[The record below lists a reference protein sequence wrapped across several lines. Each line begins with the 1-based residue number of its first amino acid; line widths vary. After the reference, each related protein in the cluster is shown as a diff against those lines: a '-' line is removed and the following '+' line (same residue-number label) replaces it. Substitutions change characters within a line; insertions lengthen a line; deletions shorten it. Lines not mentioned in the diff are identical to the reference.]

1 MRNIPTLFAA
11 SMPHVHAPLAPIIRF
26 TNTRL
31 YHLCSH
37 RTAYRTTCCSPVQLK
52 EAVEWPLKH
61 AAAFLRMGIRPPR
74 GILLYGPPGC
84 SKTLMAKA
92 IATESGMNFMAVKG
106 PELLSKWVGDSE
118 KAVQRV
124 FRRARAAAPT
134 VVFFDEIDALAVSRG
149 SAGGDSSSQVS
160 DRVLSQL
167 LAEMDG
173 ISPSAPAS
181 GDGGE
186 NGQYAVPVASVV
198 VVAATNRPDI
208 LDPALLR
215 PGRLDR

>member
-1 MRNIPTLFAA
+1 MRHIPTLFAA
-11 SMPHVHAPLAPIIRF
+11 SIPHVHATLSPIA
-26 TNTRL
+26 
-31 YHLCSH
+31 SH
-37 RTAYRTTCCSPVQLK
+37 PSNIHAFYQHSFCTTLLLTVQLK

-134 VVFFDEIDALAVSRG
+134 VVFFDEIDAIAVSRG

>member
-1 MRNIPTLFAA
+1 M
-11 SMPHVHAPLAPIIRF
+11 
-26 TNTRL
+26 
-31 YHLCSH
+31 
-37 RTAYRTTCCSPVQLK
+37 
-52 EAVEWPLKH
+52 KH

-134 VVFFDEIDALAVSRG
+134 VVFFDEIDAIAVSRG

>member
-1 MRNIPTLFAA
+1 
-11 SMPHVHAPLAPIIRF
+11 
-26 TNTRL
+26 
-31 YHLCSH
+31 
-37 RTAYRTTCCSPVQLK
+37 
-52 EAVEWPLKH
+52 
-61 AAAFLRMGIRPPR
+61 
-74 GILLYGPPGC
+74 
-84 SKTLMAKA
+84 
-92 IATESGMNFMAVKG
+92 MAVKG